1 MFSGESRWG
10 KPPPGYIP
18 GLGRGAGGFTT
29 RSDIGPARNTI
40 PGEYNTKLLNLN
52 LIDRNI
58 GLPPSQSQ
66 ASGAQKSQQTDA
78 ENDLRDYSEG
88 NFNKWNGYEENLFEN
103 TEYDEEDKEADNLY
117 GLLDQYMDERRK
129 TRKEKKQIENLEKFR
144 NERPTIQQ
152 TFSDLKSQ
160 LRGLKAEDWDNIP
173 EIGDYTIKKRKIER
187 YVPNTDKNI
196 EKGLLDNQLVNAID
210 PININKLGSETPISS
225 AASGKFIENLNELGQ
240 VKNSVL
246 SLVFDKMSDS
256 VSGMK
261 SVNPT
266 GYLTEMN
273 SVIKL
278 NSANDIQD
286 IKNAKLLLK
295 NLVNTDS
302 KNVAGW
308 IAAARLEELDGK
320 LSQAR
325 EVISQAAQNIFD
337 SEDIWLEAA
346 RLHPPEQAKIILA
359 KGISHLPNSRKLW
372 LAASNA
378 ENTKNKKSQILR
390 KALENIP
397 TSVDIW
403 KKLIELENEEE
414 AKLLLSKAVECV
426 PDNVEMWLAL
436 ARLENY
442 EKAKVVLN
450 RARRAIPTDLS
461 IWIHAVKLEEAQN
474 GDSTKK
480 LEELIERANKTLKRH
495 GVNISSEVW
504 LKESEQCEM
513 SGSIKT
519 CSAILKMAITQSEE
533 KEENLEVKK
542 RKWVEFAESAKNI
555 GCIETFRFIY
565 KILIEIMPQEMDLWV
580 GISEFEKTYGT
591 PKSREKILSDAVEKY
606 PSNIILWL
614 MYGKHKWL
622 NESISSAK
630 EILEKAL
637 KIHPGNDQILLAIVK
652 LEREVNNNN
661 EAINI
666 LERARNE
673 IKNPKLWMHS
683 VQLFRELNKI
693 EEATRLCEEALK
705 LFPDF
710 PKLWMIA
717 GQLKEENNPAN
728 KPEIF
733 EAAVKIYEKGIEN
746 NKKNHHLYI
755 CLTKLLY
762 NKLKKEGQARK
773 TFEQALKVLPSDDK
787 LLREF
792 VKFEWSCGNHS
803 NANLILSKG
812 LKEIP
817 NSGLLWSLAID
828 LEKPQNKHAKAADA
842 LSKQEHSEHIM
853 TSIGKIYM
861 IERNVEKARRWF
873 ENALSV
879 NPDYGDAW
887 VYHYKNEVL
896 FGNEQRVEDIL
907 TKCESANPHHGE
919 IWVSLSKKV
928 ENWKLKTKDI
938 LLKAAD
944 TIELE

>member
-1 MFSGESRWG
+1 MFSSESRWG

-29 RSDIGPARNTI
+29 RSDIGPARSTL
-40 PGEYNTKLLNLN
+40 PGEYNKKLLISNLYN
-52 LIDRNI
+52 RNV
-58 GLPPSQSQ
+58 GLAGSQ
-66 ASGAQKSQQTDA
+66 AQLSAAQKNQTDTD
-78 ENDLRDYSEG
+78 NDLRDYSEG

-103 TEYDEEDKEADNLY
+103 IEYDEEDREADNMY
-117 GLLDQYMDERRK
+117 GLLDHYMDERRK
-129 TRKEKKQIENLEKFR
+129 TRKEKKQLENLEKFR

-152 TFSDLKSQ
+152 TFSDLKGQ
-160 LRGLKAEDWDNIP
+160 LRTLKPEDWDNIP

-210 PININKLGSETPISS
+210 PINFNKLGSETPISS
-225 AASGKFIENLNELGQ
+225 ASTGKFGENLNELGQ

-261 SVNPT
+261 SVNPV
-266 GYLTEMN
+266 GYITEMN

-295 NLVNTDS
+295 NLINTDT

-325 EVISQAAQNIFD
+325 EIISQAAQNIFD

-359 KGISHLPNSRKLW
+359 KGISHLPNSPKLW
-372 LAASNA
+372 LAAGNA
-378 ENTKNKKSQILR
+378 EHTKTKKSQILR

-397 TSVDIW
+397 TSVEIW

-442 EKAKVVLN
+442 EKARGVLN
-450 RARRAIPTDLS
+450 RARRAIPTNLS

-474 GDSTKK
+474 GDNLKK
-480 LEELIERANKTLKRH
+480 LEELIERANKTLMRH

-504 LKESEQCEM
+504 HKEAEQCEM

-519 CSAILKMAITQSEE
+519 CSAILKLAITQSDG
-533 KEENLEVKK
+533 KEENLEEKK
-542 RKWVEFAESAKNI
+542 RKWLELAESSKTI

-565 KILIEIMPQEMDLWV
+565 KHLIEIMPQEMDLWI
-580 GISEFEKTYGT
+580 GISEFEKIYGT
-591 PKSREKILSDAVEKY
+591 PQIREKILCDAVEKY
-606 PSNIILWL
+606 QSNVVLWL
-614 MYGKHKWL
+614 MYAKHKWL
-622 NESISSAK
+622 NESINSGK
-630 EILEKAL
+630 KILEKAL
-637 KIHPGNDQILLAIVK
+637 KIHPENDQILLAIVK
-652 LEREVNNNN
+652 LEREANNNQ
-661 EAINI
+661 EAKNI

-673 IKNPKLWMHS
+673 IDHPKVWMHS
-683 VQLFRELNKI
+683 VQLFRELNEI
-693 EEATRLCEEALK
+693 EEATRLCDEALK

-710 PKLWMIA
+710 PKFWMVA
-717 GQLKEENNPAN
+717 GQLKEENNPEN
-728 KPEIF
+728 KPEKY

-746 NKKNHHLYI
+746 NRKNPYLYI
-755 CLTKLLY
+755 CLTNLLY
-762 NKLKKEGQARK
+762 NKLKKEGPARK
-773 TFEQALKVLPSDDK
+773 TFEQALKALPNDEK
-787 LLREF
+787 IWAEF
-792 VKFEWSCGNHS
+792 VKFEWSCGNYS
-803 NANLILSKG
+803 NANLILSKA
-812 LKEIP
+812 LKDLP
-817 NSGLLWSLAID
+817 NSGLLWSLSID
-828 LEKPQNKHAKAADA
+828 FEKPQNKHAKAADA

-861 IERNVEKARRWF
+861 LERNVDKARRWL
-873 ENALSV
+873 ENAIRV
-879 NPDYGDAW
+879 NPNYGDAW
-887 VYHYKNEVL
+887 IYYYKNEIL
-896 FGNEQRVEDIL
+896 FGDDEQVQEIVK
-907 TKCESANPHHGE
+907 KCEAANPHHGE
-919 IWVSLSKKV
+919 IWVSFSKKV
-928 ENWKLKTKDI
+928 ENWKSKTKDI
-938 LLKAAD
+938 LIKAAEAVE
-944 TIELE
+944 IE